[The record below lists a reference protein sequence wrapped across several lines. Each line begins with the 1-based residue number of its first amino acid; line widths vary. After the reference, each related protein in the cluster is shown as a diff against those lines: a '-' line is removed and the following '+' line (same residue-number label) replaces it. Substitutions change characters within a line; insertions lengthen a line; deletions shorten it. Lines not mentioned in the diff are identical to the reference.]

1 MHHPNARIELS
12 EEEAEALLGLCL
24 TSPQKLTAVSEK
36 ALKKLAAFCSNGFV
50 RNPSISNHTDQ
61 RELEKAG

>member
-1 MHHPNARIELS
+1 MHNSHARIELS

-24 TSPQKLTAVSEK
+24 TSPQKLTAISEK
-36 ALKKLAAFCSNGFV
+36 ALKKLAAFCSSGF
-50 RNPSISNHTDQ
+50 RNHSSISNHKDQ